1 MICYVVYGLCGDCC
15 IIMDFFFLPGFL
27 FTALGK
33 LGCLRDK
40 SSFPMEDDM
49 LVYTM

>member
-1 MICYVVYGLCGDCC
+1 MLFMGYVVIVVLLWT
-15 IIMDFFFLPGFL
+15 FFFLPGFL